1 MNPSTALRRT
11 ALSAAALIV
20 GLALTPSAARA
31 EDSAITAILASPDTP
46 ADAATLRAAGVDPS
60 GKALLAIVD
69 DARVTRYVRA
79 RAASALGG
87 FEGAEPELRRRV
99 QARATTDVEVF
110 TQLVDAYA
118 HAAGARG
125 QPLLVETFTKSPER
139 AVRIAAGLG
148 LVRLGARDAL
158 LASEKDRVVV
168 QVVRRTLARAA
179 RSR

>member
-1 MNPSTALRRT
+1 MNPSITL
-11 ALSAAALIV
+11 LSASLLIV
-20 GLALTPSAARA
+20 GLALAPSIARA
-31 EDSAITAILASPDTP
+31 DDGAVAAILASPDTP
-46 ADAATLRAAGVDPS
+46 ADAVTLRAAGVDPS

-69 DARVTRYVRA
+69 DTRASRYVRA

-87 FEGAEPELRRRV
+87 FEAAEPELRRRV
-99 QARATTDVEVF
+99 QARAIADVEVF

-125 QPLLVETFTKSPER
+125 QALLVETFTKSPER

-148 LVRLGARDAL
+148 LVRLGARDTIDAL